1 MLFRSIF
8 ASTAWN
14 PASTGG
20 VDGLVRGNPHFFV
33 VQCIA
38 VLISSAWAFL
48 FTLGMLWLIDRI
60 TPVKVAETTEEAGL
74 DETLHGEKAYT
85 VEA

>member
-1 MLFRSIF
+1 
-8 ASTAWN
+8 
-14 PASTGG
+14 
-20 VDGLVRGNPHFFV
+20 LVHGNPHFFV

-60 TPVKVAETTEEAGL
+60 TPVKVSETAEEVGL
-74 DETLHGEKAYT
+74 DEELHGEKAYT
-85 VEA
+85 VEV

>member
-1 MLFRSIF
+1 
-8 ASTAWN
+8 
-14 PASTGG
+14 
-20 VDGLVRGNPHFFV
+20 VDGLVHGNPHFFV

-60 TPVKVAETTEEAGL
+60 TPVKVTEVAEEVGL
-74 DETLHGEKAYT
+74 DEELHGEKAYT

>member
-1 MLFRSIF
+1 MLGIF

-14 PASTGG
+14 PASSGG
-20 VDGLVRGNPHFFV
+20 VDGLLRGNPSFFA

-48 FTLGMLWLIDRI
+48 FTLFMLWLIDRI
-60 TPVKVAETTEEAGL
+60 TPVKVTEIMEEVGL
-74 DETLHGEKAYT
+74 DEELHGEKAYT
-85 VEA
+85 VEV